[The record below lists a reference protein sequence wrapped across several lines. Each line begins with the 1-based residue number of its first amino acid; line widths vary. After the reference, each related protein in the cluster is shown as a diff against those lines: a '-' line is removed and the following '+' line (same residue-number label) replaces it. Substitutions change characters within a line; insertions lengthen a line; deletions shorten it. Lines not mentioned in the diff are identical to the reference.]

1 MFIKLTMLDNDE
13 FIRINVNSI
22 DAYHPFV
29 TSDGKIHSKIY
40 TKVEYWCVNE
50 NPNEIDVKIK
60 QAKEKDGKQL
70 EIISNTLRD
79 IVFSLGRLR

>member
-1 MFIKLTMLDNDE
+1 MFIKLTMLDSDE

-22 DAYHPFV
+22 DAYHPYITV
-29 TSDGKIHSKIY
+29 DGTRHSKIY
-40 TKVEYWCVNE
+40 CGKETWMVYE
-50 NPNEIDVKIK
+50 NNNEIDVKIK

-79 IVFSLGRLR
+79 IVFTLGRLR